1 MLMSKEDFTSMGNG
15 STRQVQQIMDWNVTS
30 IAAAA
35 FRVINDIWD
44 EGFGNF
50 AMDND
55 VHD

>member
-1 MLMSKEDFTSMGNG
+1 
-15 STRQVQQIMDWNVTS
+15 MDWNVMS

-35 FRVINDIWD
+35 YREINDIWD

-50 AMDND
+50 AMSND